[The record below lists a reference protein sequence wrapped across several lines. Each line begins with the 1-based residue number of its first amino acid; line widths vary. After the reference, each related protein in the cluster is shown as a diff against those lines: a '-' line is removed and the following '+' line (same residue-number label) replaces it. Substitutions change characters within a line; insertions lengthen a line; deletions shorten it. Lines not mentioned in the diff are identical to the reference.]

1 MVKGPFRL
9 VVCSVGVPHPSRDA
23 SLAVLYNYLQGLK
36 NRGFE
41 ILHVIALVESKGAN
55 KEYLESYKNEM
66 CDDAFTVLVWE
77 TEELMKP
84 RKHIYS
90 AMHPSALPGEINEK
104 ILEYKP
110 DMAFCFDIYGAGLMK
125 DVPVLK
131 LVQVHDLRFH
141 TIWYHSW
148 YFALEHPRRLLGL
161 PFAWVRSNCIR
172 SFYRRVLSTMDR
184 VLVICK
190 SSERVFERMGIHA
203 TYVPY
208 AWAVEGQ
215 KEPINSLTL
224 PAKPTFLF
232 FGNLRGLGSRSAL
245 HFLLDKVYK
254 RLITIWGS
262 KGFDI
267 IMCGAYELPDWVREK
282 VVSKPEILFKG
293 FVEDLPALMRH
304 CHAVLVP
311 ISVPVGNRTRIH
323 HAMALGSLVI
333 AHKNTALGNPGLV
346 DGKTCYLAGNSH
358 EFAERMKYAF
368 ECPDDSLE
376 IVKRAREFYN
386 SNYRSDV
393 ATIKLIGELNQIASK
408 KVGT

>member
-1 MVKGPFRL
+1 MNNYQLSDFLVECYSSVVSKGPFRL
-9 VVCSVGVPHPSRDA
+9 AVCSVGVPHPSKDA
-23 SLAVLYNYLQGLK
+23 SLAVLYNYIQGLK

-41 ILHVIALVESKGAN
+41 ILHAIALVESEGAN
-55 KEYLESYKNEM
+55 KEYLESYKEEM
-66 CDDAFTVLVWE
+66 SDDSFEVVVWK
-77 TEELMKP
+77 TDSLTKP

-90 AMHPSALPGEINEK
+90 PLYPVSLPVEVADS
-104 ILEYKP
+104 ILAFQP
-110 DMAFCFDIYGAGLMK
+110 DAAFCFDIYSAGLMK

-172 SFYRRVLSTMDR
+172 SFYRRVLSAMDR

-208 AWAVEGQ
+208 AWAVEDQ

-245 HFLLDKVYK
+245 HFLLDKIPDQ
-254 RLITIWGS
+254 RL
-262 KGFDI
+262 
-267 IMCGAYELPDWVREK
+267 
-282 VVSKPEILFKG
+282 
-293 FVEDLPALMRH
+293 
-304 CHAVLVP
+304 
-311 ISVPVGNRTRIH
+311 
-323 HAMALGSLVI
+323 
-333 AHKNTALGNPGLV
+333 
-346 DGKTCYLAGNSH
+346 
-358 EFAERMKYAF
+358 
-368 ECPDDSLE
+368 
-376 IVKRAREFYN
+376 
-386 SNYRSDV
+386 
-393 ATIKLIGELNQIASK
+393 
-408 KVGT
+408 